1 MSLAD
6 VDAFAVPADLIA
18 ATEEQLREA
27 GRQVAERFVLWTGR
41 QHERRFAVETLHVP
55 AQTAYRLES
64 GLCVRVDGPALQ
76 ELNEWLFANGQRLA
90 VQVHAHPGRAYHS
103 DLDSTFPI
111 VTVLGGLSIVVPDFC
126 RRGLQDRG
134 TAAYR
139 LTRRGWKRS
148 RTPLERLVTVI

>member
-1 MSLAD
+1 MSLAE
-6 VDAFAVPADLIA
+6 VDEFAVPANLVDV
-18 ATEEQLREA
+18 TEDQLREA

-41 QHERRFAVETLHVP
+41 RHGHRFAVETLHVP

-76 ELNEWLFANGQRLA
+76 ELNDWLFANDQRLA

-103 DLDSTFPI
+103 DLDSAFPI
-111 VTVLGGLSIVVPDFC
+111 ITVLGGLSIVVPDFC
-126 RRGLQDRG
+126 RRSLLGRG

-139 LTRRGWKRS
+139 LTRRGWKPS
-148 RTPLERLVTVI
+148 QTSLDRLVTVI